1 MIYLDFTKACDKV
14 DHGVLLHKLKQ
25 DAREAMRVF
34 FFCTYKTYLYALNG
48 ISYEYIQI

>member
-34 FFCTYKTYLYALNG
+34 FSVLTKRICMH
-48 ISYEYIQI
+48 